1 VTSQRA
7 PRPAVCVVGDALL
20 DIDWVGNVSR
30 VCRDAPAPV
39 LDTPCERA
47 RPGGAALAACLAARQ
62 GADVTLVTGLG
73 IDDAGRRL
81 AGLLREAGVELV
93 DLGLG
98 GPMPVKLRLRA
109 DGHSIARVDQACT
122 PVLAPGRWTASA
134 AAAVAG
140 ADVVHVADYGRGL
153 AALPDVAAATRA
165 VPTVWDPHPGGP
177 RPPATATLVT
187 PNLAEAQYLAGH
199 DGPVPSRLPE
209 VVDLATAVAQV
220 VGAPTSVTAGPLGA
234 VLADGA
240 GPPAVVP
247 AVSVPGDACGAGDQ
261 FAATAAVCL
270 GRGLPVLEAVEA
282 AGGAAAAFVAAGGA
296 RPALDGMRGVVPL
309 PSRHRTAGDAVT
321 TARAV
326 RRAGGVVVAA
336 GGCFDV
342 LHAGHVQLLEGAR
355 RLGDHLVVCLN
366 SDDSVRRLKGPGRPL
381 NPAED
386 RMAVLSSLACVDGV
400 VVFDDDTPSRAL
412 ATFRPHLFV
421 KGADYQG
428 VDLEEAEALAGWGG
442 HVVLLPLMA
451 DHSTTRIIRVAR
463 AAG

>member
-1 VTSQRA
+1 MTSPRA
-7 PRPAVCVVGDALL
+7 SRPAVCVVGDALL
-20 DIDWVGNVSR
+20 DIDWVGDVSR

-39 LDTPCERA
+39 LDTPCEQA

-62 GADVTLVTGLG
+62 GADVTLVTCLG

-81 AGLLREAGVELV
+81 AGLLREAEVELV

-109 DGHSIARVDQACT
+109 DGHSIARVDQAAT
-122 PVLAPGRWTASA
+122 PVLAPGRWTAGA

-140 ADVVHVADYGRGL
+140 ADVIHVADYGRGL
-153 AALPDVAAATRA
+153 AALPELAAATRA
-165 VPTVWDPHPGGP
+165 LPTVWDPHPGGP
-177 RPPATATLVT
+177 RPPATAALVT
-187 PNLAEAQYLAGH
+187 PNLAEAQHLAGH
-199 DGPVPSRLPE
+199 HGPVPTRLPE
-209 VVDLATAVAQV
+209 VVDLATAVTQV
-220 VGAPTSVTAGPLGA
+220 VGAPTSVTAGALGA

-247 AVSVPGDACGAGDQ
+247 AVSAPGDACGAGDQ

-270 GRGLPVLEAVEA
+270 ARGLSVLQAVEA
-282 AGGAAAAFVAAGGA
+282 GGAAAAAFVAAGGA
-296 RPALDGMRGVVPL
+296 GPALDRTPGVVPL
-309 PSRHRTAGDAVT
+309 PGRHGTGDAVT

-326 RRAGGVVVAA
+326 RRAGGVVVGA

-342 LHAGHVQLLEGAR
+342 LHAGHVQLLESAR

-366 SDDSVRRLKGPGRPL
+366 GDDSVRRLKGPGRPL

-428 VDLEEAEALAGWGG
+428 ADLDEAEVLAGWGG

-451 DHSTTRIIRVAR
+451 GHSTTHIIRVAR